1 MSGDHAR
8 RRGDRAGAAPSTSY
22 VQPALW
28 SGAAAGFAVGAATRW
43 IGDGTVGVLAR
54 LAHTE
59 PGDDAAAIR

>member
-1 MSGDHAR
+1 METAPVR
-8 RRGDRAGAAPSTSY
+8 RRLRPTSS
-22 VQPALW
+22 PRCGP
-28 SGAAAGFAVGAATRW
+28 GAAAGFAVGAATRW